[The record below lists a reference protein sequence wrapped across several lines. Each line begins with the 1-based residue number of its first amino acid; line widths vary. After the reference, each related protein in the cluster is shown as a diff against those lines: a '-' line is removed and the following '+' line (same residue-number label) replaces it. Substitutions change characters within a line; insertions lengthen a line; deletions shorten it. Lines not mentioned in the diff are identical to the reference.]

1 MGDLI
6 GQFLVGGFLWSLI
19 ILAVLAAGGVSIGV
33 GIVLALAVV
42 LAVPAGLALAGITIG
57 TTLVAAAGG
66 FVLDRARKAY
76 KALTA

>member
-57 TTLVAAAGG
+57 TTLVVAAGG

>member
-33 GIVLALAVV
+33 GIVLA
-42 LAVPAGLALAGITIG
+42 VPAGLALAGITIG
-57 TTLVAAAGG
+57 TTLVVAAGG